1 MTSLQEEILAASS
14 EATGENLETF
24 EKLKRGLNS
33 GAIRAAEPSA
43 ESRSGWRVN
52 GWVKQGILLGFR
64 LGAMV
69 DQSIDRHKQPW
80 FDKATYPVKQLNL
93 GDGVRIVPGGS
104 SIRDG
109 SYIGR
114 GVTCMPPMYVNVG
127 AYVGDG
133 TMIDSHALI
142 RSCAQAGAG
151 CHVSS

>member
-14 EATGENLETF
+14 EATGQNLETF

-33 GAIRAAEPSA
+33 GAIRAAEPSDG
-43 ESRSGWRVN
+43 SRSGWRVN

-80 FDKATYPVKQLNL
+80 FDKATYPVKQLSI

-104 SIRDG
+104 SIRDRP
-109 SYIGR
+109 YIGR
-114 GVTCMPPMYVNVG
+114 ARPRQPPIYLDLG
-127 AYVGDG
+127 
-133 TMIDSHALI
+133 S
-142 RSCAQAGAG
+142 
-151 CHVSS
+151 